1 MYPKKEKI
9 YPADVPNHSSNRENK
24 LFFLMIEGRKRM
36 ALSCSIKNLNTKIFK
51 DTKILKIN
59 QYQKSDKTPFIIY
72 ADLECLIEKVDVCE
86 YNHEN

>member
-9 YPADVPNHSSNRENK
+9 YPADVPNHSSNREK
-24 LFFLMIEGRKRM
+24 QVILLMIEGCRRM

-59 QYQKSDKTPFIIY
+59 QYQN
-72 ADLECLIEKVDVCE
+72 LIKHHLLFMLILNV
-86 YNHEN
+86 